1 MADSIKII
9 VRCRPFN
16 QREIDGKFKNIIEME
31 DQEVRLRN
39 PDAPDDKPRKFAF
52 HRAYYSTDDAMGHPP
67 VSNDEVFKD
76 IGKEVLEQIYT
87 GYNATIFAYGQT
99 GAGKSFSIE
108 GKEPH
113 CKGLLQMC
121 LQDIF
126 LKKEEN
132 SKKGIATT
140 VKVTYL

>member
-1 MADSIKII
+1 MTDSIKIM

-16 QREIDGKFKNIIEME
+16 QREIDGEFKNIVNME
-31 DQEVRLRN
+31 GQQVRLTN
-39 PDAPDDKPRKFAF
+39 PEAPTDAPRKFAF

-67 VSNDEVFKD
+67 IDNHQVFNDV
-76 IGKEVLEQIYT
+76 GKEVLDQIYQ

-113 CKGLLQMC
+113 TKGLLQMC
-121 LQDIF
+121 LENIF
-126 LKKEEN
+126 C
-132 SKKGIATT
+132 
-140 VKVTYL
+140 